1 MKALSINWYK
11 IPVGI
16 RRFLGVLLLFI
27 LAYWTFTFSVKLICY
42 LLYAG
47 TEIIDGFFKFL
58 VGWGERMKIIKTIWY
73 SLFTKNSHAVGIVT
87 VDTGEEIKCFIGTG
101 EGKSSKKDAKR
112 IVENE
117 FRFYPGIFE
126 VQKW

>member
-1 MKALSINWYK
+1 MTGWKCKGGVNMKALSVNWYK

-47 TEIIDGFFKFL
+47 TNFIDKFFGFL
-58 VGWGERMKIIKTIWY
+58 V
-73 SLFTKNSHAVGIVT
+73 S
-87 VDTGEEIKCFIGTG
+87 
-101 EGKSSKKDAKR
+101 
-112 IVENE
+112 
-117 FRFYPGIFE
+117 
-126 VQKW
+126 

>member
-1 MKALSINWYK
+1 MKVLSINWYK

-27 LAYWTFTFSVKLICY
+27 LAYWTFTFSVKLVCY

-58 VGWGERMKIIKTIWY
+58 VSWGERMKLTDLHELLGKEIEKLADDTEKNAFDIDKANAISNMAKQIINNAQVIIRAEKQNVKT
-73 SLFTKNSHAVGIVT
+73 
-87 VDTGEEIKCFIGTG
+87 EII
-101 EGKSSKKDAKR
+101 
-112 IVENE
+112 
-117 FRFYPGIFE
+117 
-126 VQKW
+126 

>member
-1 MKALSINWYK
+1 MKFLSISWYK

-58 VGWGERMKIIKTIWY
+58 VGWGERMKDCYCHTCDKEFNSLGIARHRAMHRDKKEDCKIIYKDGTIINHK
-73 SLFTKNSHAVGIVT
+73 FREV
-87 VDTGEEIKCFIGTG
+87 
-101 EGKSSKKDAKR
+101 R
-112 IVENE
+112 NE
-117 FRFYPGIFE
+117 TF
-126 VQKW
+126 K

>member
-1 MKALSINWYK
+1 MNVLSVSWYK

-16 RRFLGVLLLFI
+16 RRSLGVLLLFI

-58 VGWGERMKIIKTIWY
+58 VSWGERMKLTDLHELLGKEIEKLADDTEKNAFDIDKANAISNMAKQIINNAQVIIRAEKQNVKT
-73 SLFTKNSHAVGIVT
+73 
-87 VDTGEEIKCFIGTG
+87 EII
-101 EGKSSKKDAKR
+101 
-112 IVENE
+112 
-117 FRFYPGIFE
+117 
-126 VQKW
+126 